1 MSVIHVHHDG
11 FVGGRVTSRAFG
23 WFAAACKAMHQAI
36 VAAKLER
43 LEGELVVRRGYGDDG
58 SVRHEAG
65 RYPQRPLVLSEKWDF

>member
-1 MSVIHVHHDG
+1 MSVINVHHDE
-11 FVGGRVTSRAFG
+11 FADSPVVLRALG
-23 WFAAACKAMHQAI
+23 WLGAAVRAMHQAI

-65 RYPQRPLVLSEKWDF
+65 RYPQRPLVLGEKWDF